1 LACIYQK
8 WRNGR
13 TNSSREYLGN
23 APVFSNTTGFSGNG
37 DPNGLESVSDA
48 HCVTDGPFADL
59 QLPFYDGD
67 EHVHCLSRGFKFNQ
81 KMLHGRIP
89 GEGVRPSAIE
99 KILSLPDFESFFLAL
114 ENGPYNAIPTGIHGD
129 FMGFTA
135 PNDPISSCIIGNS
148 TKTHLEMRRKC

>member
-1 LACIYQK
+1 MVLNRSLTVTVSPMALLLI
-8 WRNGR
+8 
-13 TNSSREYLGN
+13 SSFPFMM
-23 APVFSNTTGFSGNG
+23 AMTTF
-37 DPNGLESVSDA
+37 
-48 HCVTDGPFADL
+48 
-59 QLPFYDGD
+59 
-67 EHVHCLSRGFKFNQ
+67 SRGFKFNE

-114 ENGPYNAIPTGIHGD
+114 ENGPHNAIPTSIHGD

-135 PNDPISSCIIGNS
+135 PNDLISSCIIGNS